1 ACGSSGRSGARAG
14 VGAAHEPLVLR
25 VRAVRVR
32 VAEEL
37 PRDPRAVEA
46 EEGAVRAHLVRG
58 VVTLRHALA
67 ERPGGQITREA
78 AALQRRGPH
87 HARGAPVD
95 AGDAAGPRVL
105 VGRVGAVDETIAQV
119 VFGDGRE
126 SVDADEAAA
135 AEVLV

>member
-1 ACGSSGRSGARAG
+1 
-14 VGAAHEPLVLR
+14 
-25 VRAVRVR
+25 
-32 VAEEL
+32 
-37 PRDPRAVEA
+37 DPRAVEA
-46 EEGAVRAHLVRG
+46 EEGAVRADLVRR
-58 VVTLRHALA
+58 VVALRHALA

-135 AEVLV
+135 AEVLVLPGGAVVVAVAEQPAGDGLGRHAVLLDAVETLGL